1 VIKGYENYFI
11 SEKGDIYSNRPN
23 NGVQIRKQTIDPSGY
38 CRIRLTKNGETL
50 RVHREVLKA
59 FDRQPRYVYL
69 DNKTIQIELCRHLD
83 GNPRNN
89 KLTNLKWGTP
99 KENSADQIIHG
110 RNLTNKGNQ
119 KYPDHVIKEIRE
131 WSTEGASNKDIR
143 VMYGISK
150 AHVSYILNNKT
161 RKGV

>member
-1 VIKGYENYFI
+1 MTTDTLPTNVKLI
-11 SEKGDIYSNRPN
+11 
-23 NGVQIRKQTIDPSGY
+23 VSGM
-38 CRIRLTKNGETL
+38 K
-50 RVHREVLKA
+50 
-59 FDRQPRYVYL
+59 
-69 DNKTIQIELCRHLD
+69 
-83 GNPRNN
+83 
-89 KLTNLKWGTP
+89 TP
-99 KENSADQIIHG
+99 KQNSPHQIIHG